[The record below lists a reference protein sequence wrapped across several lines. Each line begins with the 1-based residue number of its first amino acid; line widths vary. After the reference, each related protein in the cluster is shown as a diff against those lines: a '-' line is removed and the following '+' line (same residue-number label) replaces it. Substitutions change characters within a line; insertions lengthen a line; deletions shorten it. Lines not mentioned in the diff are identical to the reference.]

1 MNIPYKLKNHFCR
14 ECKFYPLGDSAI
26 PSELLTAEAVKPN
39 LKGFPCPLPSK
50 KSDYTCFA
58 EQNGIFWYGASTGL
72 TRYDPNAEIEEDT
85 VMYFSA
91 ERDLRD
97 NNVKSLLA
105 DEKGVWV
112 LTDSGAT
119 HIELKEISA
128 EEKAYILLQETIDYV
143 DRRGM
148 VSQQHLKVPYL
159 RSSKFPYDHSDN
171 DGGFTACYGM
181 GEIFRYAVL
190 KKEKGIEHPETVNA
204 KMLATKAVEAC
215 MLLMYIHGRGDGFV
229 ARSYGL
235 SDEPIPDDGYFF
247 IRKGNKAY
255 MADTTKAKEDG
266 YVGLEIDASAPIPE
280 RLAKLYRGLGYT
292 DDDVFYKADTSSDEI
307 TLQLLQLYFAH
318 KYLACDDPELDEL
331 IKDAVTNI
339 LNHIIDNGYELHDFT
354 GKATTWAK
362 WNTGYFMTEDGWVDA
377 CLNSAELL
385 SYHLIAIDITGEN
398 EKWRNSYNH
407 LINDLGYVDLTE
419 KHYDRLYQFALAT
432 NNDIYG
438 EIMYGD
444 HMLAT
449 ASFWMLCT
457 LEKDETLLAKY
468 RKGYKAWRTS
478 TANEHNP
485 GYDIPFALAC
495 PDEEINLDKLALWF
509 YRINSSRL
517 AASVSLKGRHDIP
530 VKTMRDGYKRI
541 SVNLPPDE
549 IFISKYDR
557 DTLEY
562 KNEDSGGTMCIESCY
577 VYTFAYWLGR
587 LYGFFE

>member
-1 MNIPYKLKNHFCR
+1 MNIPYKLKKHFCR
-14 ECKFYPLGDSAI
+14 ECKFYPLGDGAI
-26 PSELLTAEAVKPN
+26 PQELLKAEAVKPD

-50 KSDYTCFA
+50 KSDYTCSA

-91 ERDLRD
+91 ARDLRD
-97 NNVKSLLA
+97 NNVKALLA
-105 DEKGVWV
+105 EENGVWA

-128 EEKAYILLQETIDYV
+128 EEKAYILLQETLDYV

-171 DGGFTACYGM
+171 DGGFTACYGI
-181 GEIFRYAVL
+181 GEICRYAVL
-190 KKEKGIEHPETVNA
+190 KKEKGIEHPETVSA
-204 KMLATKAVEAC
+204 KMLATRAVEAC

-235 SDEPIPDDGYFF
+235 SDEPVPDDGYFF

-255 MADTTKAKEDG
+255 MADTTRAKEDG

-280 RLAKLYRGLGYT
+280 RLARLYRGLGYT

-362 WNTGYFMTEDGWVDA
+362 WNTDYFMTEDGWVDA

-398 EKWRNSYNH
+398 EKWRSSYNH
-407 LINDLGYVDLTE
+407 LINDLGYADLTE
-419 KHYDRLYQFALAT
+419 KHYDRLYQLALAT
-432 NNDIYG
+432 NNDIHG

-478 TANEHNP
+478 TACEHNP

-509 YRINSSRL
+509 YRTNSSRL
-517 AASVSLKGRHDIP
+517 AASVSLKGRHDIA

-541 SVNLPPDE
+541 SAVLPPDE
-549 IFISKYDR
+549 VFISKYDR
-557 DTLEY
+557 DPLEY
-562 KNEDSGGTMCIESCY
+562 KNEDSGGTRCIESCY